1 MKVIKNNFIPWG
13 YAKYINLF
21 GVIFTKSNNLVLTQQ
36 EETHEGTHTLQG
48 KYLLWIFFYLI
59 YFIEWLIKIPI
70 SIFCNCGKYGII
82 RYAYRSISF
91 EQQAYYHQ
99 YKDNYLENAN
109 PYEWIKYIFKMYK
122 INLNI

>member
-70 SIFCNCGKYGII
+70 SKFCKCGKYGII

-109 PYEWIKYIFKMYK
+109 PYEWIKYIFKIIK
-122 INLNI
+122 